1 MPTVEPDEIIRSRR
15 KTLAIT
21 VDSFARV
28 IVRAPLHCSEARI
41 FAFLE
46 EKKGWIAKQKEKMK
60 GAGIC
65 LPPENLDGYTFLLL
79 GKTHVIRLTDEKCV
93 RYDEEL
99 CVVYLPETNAHETLV
114 AWLKKNAKRIL
125 TELTAQTATLMG
137 VQYQYIARQF
147 RQKSLGF
154 VLERERHSL
163 LLSAALRAE
172 GRHRIR
178 GRARAGAYQTQKS
191 FFGVLGGSGDVRS
204 RLEGETG
211 VAERTGRPYGSVLR
225 RKSARAAKPNC
236 TSFHE
241 LR

>member
-137 VQYQYIARQF
+137 VQYQYARVNSAKSRWGSCSSENGIHYSF
-147 RQKSLGF
+147 R
-154 VLERERHSL
+154 L
-163 LLSAALRAE
+163 LYAPR
-172 GRHRIR
+172 
-178 GRARAGAYQTQKS
+178 
-191 FFGVLGGSGDVRS
+191 DVI
-204 RLEGETG
+204 EY
-211 VAERTGRPYGSVLR
+211 VVV
-225 RKSARAAKPNC
+225 
-236 TSFHE
+236 HE
-241 LR
+241 LAHTKHKNHSSAFWAEVGTYVPDWKEKRAWLKERGALMEVF

>member
-65 LPPENLDGYTFLLL
+65 LPPENLDGYAFLLL

-93 RYDEEL
+93 RYDEEES
-99 CVVYLPETNAHETLV
+99 VVYLPESNARATLV

-125 TELTAQTATLMG
+125 ADLTARTATLMG
-137 VQYQYIARQF
+137 VQYQYARVNSAKSRWGSCSGENGIHYSF
-147 RQKSLGF
+147 RLLYAPKEVIEYVVVHELAHTKHKN
-154 VLERERHSL
+154 HS
-163 LLSAALRAE
+163 SAFWAE
-172 GRHRIR
+172 V
-178 GRARAGAYQTQKS
+178 GAYIPDWKAKRAW
-191 FFGVLGGSGDVRS
+191 LK
-204 RLEGETG
+204 
-211 VAERTGRPYGSVLR
+211 ERGALMEV
-225 RKSARAAKPNC
+225 
-236 TSFHE
+236 F
-241 LR
+241 